1 VASEDGVCR
10 VECVNFANESY
21 AVNVD
26 NGTLTIAKDDDR
38 AWHENIRLFSI
49 GDTYVRIYMPEE
61 SYTSLEIHESTGDI
75 EMPAAFTFAHA
86 VLRTSTGDI
95 CWLAPVSEELSIT
108 TDTGD
113 AELRGTSPRSLALKT
128 DTGDV
133 SVSEVRDAKQISI
146 ETETGKV
153 ELAHA
158 GCTSLS
164 ADSNTGD
171 IALKNVIVDELLT
184 IKTDTGDLVFDCS
197 DAAEIFVQTNTG
209 DVTGTL
215 ISAKVFLIETNTGD
229 VDVPKSVTG
238 DRCEIITDT
247 GNIELRI
254 EQ

>member
-1 VASEDGVCR
+1 MSIETDVADLHFVASEDGVCR

-61 SYTSLEIHESTGDI
+61 SYTSLEIHEST
-75 EMPAAFTFAHA
+75 
-86 VLRTSTGDI
+86 
-95 CWLAPVSEELSIT
+95 
-108 TDTGD
+108 
-113 AELRGTSPRSLALKT
+113 
-128 DTGDV
+128 
-133 SVSEVRDAKQISI
+133 
-146 ETETGKV
+146 
-153 ELAHA
+153 
-158 GCTSLS
+158 SLS
-164 ADSNTGD
+164 ADSDTGD
-171 IALKNVIVDELLT
+171 IAQKNVIVDELLT

-238 DRCEIITDT
+238 ARCEIITDT
-247 GNIELRI
+247 GDIELSI
-254 EQ
+254 DQ